1 VDAAKQLSSREA
13 QVKLG
18 GAANSQL
25 NVVFPAA
32 KGEQSVTFKPA
43 VGRWDLR
50 DYLEVRV
57 NVRNN
62 GQTPVSPRVRVE
74 SNGGASEW
82 SSATP
87 LAPGAQREIVASFIN
102 AAPIN
107 LSQKDGG
114 NRVTN
119 DAVSG
124 VSLAVENADAER
136 SLWWNSFA
144 LPYPL
149 RKFLMARQAS
159 SGGWRLDQNAG

>member
-1 VDAAKQLSSREA
+1 
-13 QVKLG
+13 
-18 GAANSQL
+18 
-25 NVVFPAA
+25 VFPAA

-87 LAPGAQREIVASFIN
+87 LAPGAQREIVALFHQQ
-102 AAPIN
+102 
-107 LSQKDGG
+107 L
-114 NRVTN
+114 R
-119 DAVSG
+119 
-124 VSLAVENADAER
+124 R
-136 SLWWNSFA
+136 ST
-144 LPYPL
+144 
-149 RKFLMARQAS
+149 
-159 SGGWRLDQNAG
+159 